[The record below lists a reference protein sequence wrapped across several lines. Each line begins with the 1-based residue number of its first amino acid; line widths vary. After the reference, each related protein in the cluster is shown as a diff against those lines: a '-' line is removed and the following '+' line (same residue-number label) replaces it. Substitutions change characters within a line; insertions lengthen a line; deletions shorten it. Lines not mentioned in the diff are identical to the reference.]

1 MQIFSELKEAS
12 QHLSVLVAKQRP
24 KRFPSVRY
32 TFPLNQKSDVR
43 CFFENRKGILPQMYL
58 GDLVQSPV
66 FSERIPRLWRGCWK
80 SGLCAAAPAGAHAA
94 IPASSAPEPALAVP
108 GRGLDKRGLCGST
121 ELLSEPSWEGNEPK
135 TPAQPQGASAGP
147 RITGLLPSPGTA
159 GKQSCHEPLQCNSQC
174 NSLKRSL
181 FCCP

>member
-24 KRFPSVRY
+24 KRFPLVRY

-66 FSERIPRLWRGCWK
+66 FSERIPRLARLLKERPVRSCARGSTRCHPRIL
-80 SGLCAAAPAGAHAA
+80 GPR
-94 IPASSAPEPALAVP
+94 ASP
-108 GRGLDKRGLCGST
+108 GR
-121 ELLSEPSWEGNEPK
+121 
-135 TPAQPQGASAGP
+135 
-147 RITGLLPSPGTA
+147 PGTGA
-159 GKQSCHEPLQCNSQC
+159 GQKGPVREHRAAFRAFLRGERAQNTSTAPRSQRGSQNHRVVTIPCNCRETISPWTP
-174 NSLKRSL
+174 SV
-181 FCCP
+181 